1 MRGLGFALVIS
12 LLTLAFAP
20 AAATARGPEKND
32 SLNGQG
38 FILAANQTAEIS
50 ISAHTISSTTTA
62 ATGNMSIKIVTTDTV
77 TGDVSTNS
85 YWADVYCLS
94 VLGGLA
100 QVNGNVYRAEP
111 DLAEPMALSFEV
123 TDTGPSTLP
132 DRWDGIFTAL
142 FTPCAEPTGGIIPI
156 DKGDF
161 KVNDE

>member
-1 MRGLGFALVIS
+1 MRGLGFALAIS
-12 LLTLAFAP
+12 LLTLTFAP
-20 AAATARGPEKND
+20 AATTARGPQKND

-38 FILAANQTAEIS
+38 FILAGNQTAEIS

-62 ATGNMSIKIVTTDTV
+62 ATGNMSIKIVTTNTA
-77 TGDVSTNS
+77 TGDVMTNS

-100 QVNGNVYRAEP
+100 QVNGNIYRAEP
-111 DLAEPMALSFEV
+111 DLPAPSALTFEV

-132 DRWDGIFTAL
+132 DQWDGHFTPL
-142 FTPCAEPTGGIIPI
+142 FTPCVEPTGGIVPI

>member
-1 MRGLGFALVIS
+1 MRGLGFALAIS
-12 LLTLAFAP
+12 LLTLTFAP
-20 AAATARGPEKND
+20 AATTARGPQKND
-32 SLNGQG
+32 SVNGQG
-38 FILAANQTAEIS
+38 FILAANETAEIS

-77 TGDVSTNS
+77 TGDVTTHS

-94 VLGGLA
+94 VAGGLA
-100 QVNGNVYRAEP
+100 QVNGNIYRAEP
-111 DLAEPMALSFEV
+111 DLAEPMALAFEI

-132 DRWDGIFTAL
+132 DQWYGVFTPL
-142 FTPCAEPTGGIIPI
+142 FTPCVVPTGGTFPI